1 VIPVRRIACGCNK
14 FISAYRD
21 HPARFLGAVRRYLH
35 YEQRRWVWISAGDG
49 CMLCCRGTATETTGA
64 GMSMEDGRKG
74 EVNRS
79 ASVCFGMD
87 AI

>member
-1 VIPVRRIACGCNK
+1 
-14 FISAYRD
+14 
-21 HPARFLGAVRRYLH
+21 
-35 YEQRRWVWISAGDG
+35 
-49 CMLCCRGTATETTGA
+49 MLCCRGTATETTGA

-79 ASVCFGMD
+79 ARVCFGMD